1 MDDFV
6 NLLRPFRGS
15 DDFSAGGCLR
25 LLYKDI
31 DDDPLTNC
39 CHVRRR
45 VRFPLLPFMRISQS
59 GPSKCFR
66 YGSCTNPNSESILEC
81 MVAGRSYR

>member
-25 LLYKDI
+25 LLYKDM
-31 DDDPLTNC
+31 DDDPLTNG
-39 CHVRRR
+39 CHVDGACDFRFCPSCAFPR
-45 VRFPLLPFMRISQS
+45 VDPPSASSMARAQIRIVS
-59 GPSKCFR
+59 P
-66 YGSCTNPNSESILEC
+66 
-81 MVAGRSYR
+81 